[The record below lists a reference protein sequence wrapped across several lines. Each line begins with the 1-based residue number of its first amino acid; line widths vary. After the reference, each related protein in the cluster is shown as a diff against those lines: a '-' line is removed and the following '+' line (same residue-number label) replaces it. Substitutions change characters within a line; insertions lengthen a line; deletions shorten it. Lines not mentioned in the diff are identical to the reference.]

1 MRSRY
6 SEAQTRTTSDMLS
19 RIASPS
25 LLRVLVIRTATV
37 SIFAALVIAFVAQ
50 YVSNSLVQARFEDEA
65 GVIASTA
72 TTGVQDRIVTA
83 TRGSRFVAGL
93 PTTKRLAVPLAVA
106 SRSAMDV
113 AAMQSFLIFAKSS
126 IGADILSYADAAGN
140 VITGGQDLAPGEKLG
155 SDLLARANASPEQAY
170 VLYDE
175 PAGVTVRALSIVR
188 DETNTNLVLG
198 YVLVGTVLD
207 RVFLQSVQASSDAQL
222 AIIWRGQTRAATVGI
237 GADEATQFPTSQE
250 VDNTPSDLLSKSIRV
265 GGANFFGIFTL
276 ERANTANS
284 DPMLLGVLVPAAP
297 VESAQRSLFIILG
310 ALLIGVIGVV
320 GLVSYRSARSITA
333 PLEHLADAAQK
344 IEGGDLAVRIDG
356 RSPYEVGT
364 LERAF
369 DTMARSLQE
378 RDRAQQEYLDE
389 VRTVNAVSDA
399 VVGVTDRERIFAES
413 LNRLVGLV
421 KADAAAIVL
430 REASGHDLTPATA
443 VNIDP
448 ETAASI
454 AGEVLSAKTGDPD
467 VVQRSE
473 VPGGTLRS
481 AAHVPLSTRGV
492 ITGLLSVYFKGEAE
506 ITESEARTLRT
517 VARLVSVAKENADL
531 VGELRDNNF
540 ALERANR
547 LKSEF
552 LANVSHELRT
562 PMNAI
567 IGYSK
572 LMLDGLDGELNAQ
585 QESDLGRVTT
595 AADNLLSLINGL
607 LDLSKIE
614 AGRMELT
621 VEELDIHPVV
631 EDVVAL
637 VRPQS
642 DAKAIEVRAALAAG
656 LPAILAD
663 RARFRQVLV
672 NLVSNAVKFTDKG
685 AVVVSAT
692 TGDGWVTVS
701 VSDTGIGISP
711 EAQAYIFDEF
721 RQADAS
727 TTRRYGGT
735 GLGLAISKRLVALH
749 GGRIWVDSSPSGG
762 SVFSFTMP
770 VHVRAAAAVGA
781 D

>member
-1 MRSRY
+1 
-6 SEAQTRTTSDMLS
+6 ML
-19 RIASPS
+19 RWIGSPS
-25 LLRVLVIRTATV
+25 LLRVLVLRTATV
-37 SIFAALVIAFVAQ
+37 SLFAAVVIAFVAQ
-50 YVSNSLVQARFEDEA
+50 YVSNGLVQSRFQDEA
-65 GVIASTA
+65 GLIASTA
-72 TTGVQDRIVTA
+72 NAAIEARVVTA
-83 TRGSRFVAGL
+83 TRGARFVAGL
-93 PTTKRLAVPLAVA
+93 PTTKRLAGQYADAPGKATIADL
-106 SRSAMDV
+106 
-113 AAMQSFLIFAKSS
+113 QSFLIFAKSS
-126 IGADILSYADAAGN
+126 IGVDILSFADAKGN
-140 VITGGQDLAPGEKLG
+140 VITGGQDVAAGEKLG
-155 SDLLARANASPEQAY
+155 SDLLVRANASAEQAY

-188 DETNTNLVLG
+188 DENNSSEVEG
-198 YVLVGTVLD
+198 YILVGIVLD
-207 RVFLQSVQASSDAQL
+207 EGFLESVKASSDAQL
-222 AIIWRGQTRAATVGI
+222 AILWRGVPRAATLGI
-237 GADEATQFPTSQE
+237 DADEVAQFPSSAE
-250 VDNTPSDLLSKSIRV
+250 VDNSAGDLLSKNIV
-265 GGANFFGIFTL
+265 VDGADYYGIFTL
-276 ERANTANS
+276 ERTHTALA
-284 DPMLLGVLVPAAP
+284 DPLLIGVLVSAAS
-297 VESAQRSLFIILG
+297 VEDAQRSLFVILG
-310 ALLIGVIGVV
+310 VLLVGVIGVV
-320 GLVSYRSARSITA
+320 VLLSYRSSRTITE
-333 PLEHLADAAQK
+333 PLGKLADAAQK
-344 IEGGDLAVRIDG
+344 IEAGDLAVRIEA
-356 RSPYEVGT
+356 RSAYEVGT

-413 LNRLVGLV
+413 LNRLVALV
-421 KADAAAIVL
+421 KADAAAIIL
-430 REASGHDLTPATA
+430 RDGSSHALTPANA
-443 VNIDP
+443 LNIEP
-448 ETAASI
+448 ETAMSI
-454 AGEVLSAKTGDPD
+454 ASEVLSAKTGDPD

-473 VPGGTLRS
+473 LPGGTLRS
-481 AAHVPLSTRGV
+481 AAHVPLSTRGA

-585 QESDLGRVTT
+585 QEADLGRVTT
-595 AADNLLSLINGL
+595 AADNLLGLINGL

-621 VEELDIHPVV
+621 VEEVDIRPIV

-637 VRPQS
+637 VHPQS
-642 DAKAIEVRAALAAG
+642 DAKEIEVRAKI
-656 LPAILAD
+656 PTEVPTILAD

-685 AVVVSAT
+685 AVILSAT

-711 EAQAYIFDEF
+711 DAQAYIFDEF

-749 GGRIWVDSSPSGG
+749 GGRIWVESGVDGG

-770 VHVRAAAAVGA
+770 VHVRATVAVAGA
-781 D
+781 S

>member
-1 MRSRY
+1 
-6 SEAQTRTTSDMLS
+6 MLQ

-25 LLRVLVIRTATV
+25 LLRVLVLRTATV
-37 SIFAALVIAFVAQ
+37 SILAALVIVLAAQ
-50 YVSNSLVQARFEDEA
+50 YVSNGLVQARFEDEA
-65 GVIASTA
+65 TVVAGTA
-72 TTGVQDRIVTA
+72 NAAIDARVVTA
-83 TRGSRFVAGL
+83 TRGARFVAGL
-93 PTTKRLAVPLAVA
+93 PTTKRLATDLLVDK
-106 SRSAMDV
+106 SAAKISDV
-113 AAMQSFLIFAKSS
+113 QSFLLFAKSS
-126 IGADILSYADAAGN
+126 IGADILSYADATGA
-140 VITGGQDLAPGEKLG
+140 VVTGGQDIAKGEKLLP
-155 SDLLARANASPEQAY
+155 DLLARANASPEQAY

-188 DETNTNLVLG
+188 DDANTKVLG
-198 YVLVGTVLD
+198 YILVGTVLD
-207 RVFLQSVQASSDAQL
+207 EDFLRSIQSTSDAQL
-222 AIIWRGQTRAATVGI
+222 AVLWRGVPRASTIGI
-237 GADEATQFPTSQE
+237 DADEVAQFPTSAE
-250 VDNTPSDLLSKSIRV
+250 VDASPGDRISKTIVVDGS
-265 GGANFFGIFTL
+265 NYYGIFTL
-276 ERANTANS
+276 ERTHTANS
-284 DPMLLGVLVPAAP
+284 DPLLLGVLVAAAP
-297 VESAQRSLFIILG
+297 VEQAQRSLFIVLG
-310 ALLIGVIGVV
+310 ALLLVIVV
-320 GLVSYRSARSITA
+320 AVVAVSYRSARTITA
-333 PLEHLADAAQK
+333 PLADLAAAAQK
-344 IEGGDLAVRIDG
+344 IEAGDLGVRIDG

-399 VVGVTDRERIFAES
+399 VVGVTDRARIFAES
-413 LNRLVGLV
+413 LNRLVALV
-421 KADAAAIVL
+421 NADAAAIVL
-430 REASGHDLTPATA
+430 RDGSEEALVPASMVT
-443 VNIDP
+443 IDE
-448 ETAASI
+448 ETATRIAS
-454 AGEVLSAKTGDPD
+454 EVLNTKTGDPD

-473 VPGGTLRS
+473 IPNGPLRS
-481 AAHVPLSTRGV
+481 AAHVPLATRGV

-540 ALERANR
+540 QLERANR

-572 LMLDGLDGELNAQ
+572 LMLDGLDGELNSQ
-585 QESDLGRVTT
+585 QESDLQRVTT
-595 AADNLLSLINGL
+595 AADNLLGLINGL

-614 AGRMELT
+614 AGRMEIN
-621 VEELDIHPVV
+621 VEELDVRPVI
-631 EDVVAL
+631 EDVMSL
-637 VRPQS
+637 IQPQS
-642 DAKAIEVRAALAAG
+642 DAKELQVRADVPIE
-656 LPAILAD
+656 LPSVLAD

-672 NLVSNAVKFTDKG
+672 NLVSNAVKFTDAG
-685 AVVVSAT
+685 AVVIAAS

-701 VSDTGIGISP
+701 VSDTGIGISK

-749 GGRIWVDSSPSGG
+749 GGRIWVESGANGG

-770 VHVRAAAAVGA
+770 VYVRAVAAVVGVA
-781 D
+781 

>member
-1 MRSRY
+1 
-6 SEAQTRTTSDMLS
+6 MLG

-25 LLRVLVIRTATV
+25 LLRVLVLRTATV
-37 SIFAALVIAFVAQ
+37 SVLAALVIAFVAQ
-50 YVSNSLVQARFEDEA
+50 AVSNNLVLARFQDEA
-65 GVIASTA
+65 TVIAATA
-72 TTGVQDRIVTA
+72 TTAIEARVVTA
-83 TRGSRFVAGL
+83 TRGARFVAGL
-93 PTTKRLAVPLAVA
+93 PTTKRLAADLIANNTPEKITEVQ
-106 SRSAMDV
+106 R
-113 AAMQSFLIFAKSS
+113 FLIFAKSS
-126 IGADILSYADAAGN
+126 IGADILSYADAKGN
-140 VITGGQDLAPGEKLG
+140 VITGGQDVLPGEKLG
-155 SDLLARANASPEQAY
+155 ADLLVRANASPEQAY

-188 DETNTNLVLG
+188 DDANNILLG

-207 RVFLQSVQASSDAQL
+207 ESFLQAIQASSDSQL
-222 AIIWRGQTRAATVGI
+222 AILWRGQPRAATIGI
-237 GADEATQFPTSQE
+237 DTDEVAQFPTSAD
-250 VDNTPSDLLSKSIRV
+250 VDGSPGDLIAKTIQV
-265 GGANFFGIFTL
+265 DGANYFGIFTL
-276 ERANTANS
+276 ERTHTANS
-284 DPMLLGVLVPAAP
+284 DPLLLGVLVAAAP
-297 VESAQRSLFIILG
+297 VEDAQRSLFVILG
-310 ALLIGVIGVV
+310 ALLIGVVAAVV
-320 GLVSYRSARSITA
+320 FLSYRSARTITN

-344 IEGGDLAVRIDG
+344 IEAGDLGVRIVA

-413 LNRLVGLV
+413 LSRLVTLV

-430 REASGHDLTPATA
+430 REGAAQDLVPASTS
-443 VNIDP
+443 NIEP
-448 ETAASI
+448 ETAMTVA
-454 AGEVLSAKTGDPD
+454 ADVLSAKTGDPD

-473 VPGGTLRS
+473 IPFGTLRS
-481 AAHVPLSTRGV
+481 AAHVPLATRGIV
-492 ITGLLSVYFKGEAE
+492 TGLLSVYFKGEAE

-540 ALERANR
+540 QLERANR

-585 QESDLGRVTT
+585 QEADLQRVTT
-595 AADNLLSLINGL
+595 AADNLLGLINGL

-614 AGRMELT
+614 AGRMEIN
-621 VEELDIHPVV
+621 VEEVDVRPIV

-642 DAKAIEVRAALAAG
+642 DSKDLDVHAN
-656 LPAILAD
+656 LPADLPPILAD

-672 NLVSNAVKFTDKG
+672 NLMSNSVKFTDKG
-685 AVVVSAT
+685 SVTVSAT
-692 TGDGWVTVS
+692 SGDGWVTMS
-701 VSDTGIGISP
+701 VADTGIGISA

-749 GGRIWVDSSPSGG
+749 GGRIWVESGPDG
-762 SVFSFTMP
+762 GAIFSFTMP
-770 VHVRAAAAVGA
+770 VHVRATAAVVGA
-781 D
+781 S

>member
-1 MRSRY
+1 
-6 SEAQTRTTSDMLS
+6 MLR
-19 RIASPS
+19 RIAPPS
-25 LLRVLVIRTATV
+25 LLRVLVFRTATV
-37 SIFAALVIAFVAQ
+37 SVLAALVIAFVAQ
-50 YVSNSLVQARFEDEA
+50 AVSYNLVQARFQDEA
-65 GVIASTA
+65 SVIANTA
-72 TTGVQDRIVTA
+72 TSAIEGRVVTA
-83 TRGSRFVAGL
+83 TRGARFVAGL
-93 PTTKRLAVPLAVA
+93 PTTKKLAADLA
-106 SRSAMDV
+106 SDRT
-113 AAMQSFLIFAKSS
+113 AAKAAEMQKFLIFAKSS
-126 IGADILSYADAAGN
+126 IGADILSYADVKGT
-140 VITGGQDLAPGEKLG
+140 VITGGQDIAPGERLG
-155 SDLLARANASPEQAY
+155 PDLLARANASPEQAY

-188 DETNTNLVLG
+188 DEANTAVLG
-198 YVLVGTVLD
+198 YVMVGTVLD
-207 RVFLQSVQASSDAQL
+207 EAFLQAIQATSDSQL
-222 AIIWRGQTRAATVGI
+222 AILWRGQPRAATI
-237 GADEATQFPTSQE
+237 SIDSSEIAQFPTSAE
-250 VDNTPSDLLSKSIRV
+250 VDASATDLLSRTINV
-265 GGANFFGIFTL
+265 HGGNYFGIFTL
-276 ERANTANS
+276 ERTHTANA
-284 DPMLLGVLVPAAP
+284 DPLLLAVLVAAAP
-297 VESAQRSLFIILG
+297 VEDAQRSLFVILG
-310 ALLIGVIGVV
+310 ALLAAVIVAVV
-320 GLVSYRSARSITA
+320 ILSYRSARTITA
-333 PLEHLADAAQK
+333 PLEHLASAAQK
-344 IEGGDLAVRIDG
+344 IEAGDLGVRIEA

-413 LNRLVGLV
+413 LSRLVALV

-430 REASGHDLTPATA
+430 REGSGKQLASASST
-443 VNIDP
+443 NIDP
-448 ETAASI
+448 DTAMTIASD
-454 AGEVLSAKTGDPD
+454 VLSAKTGDPD

-473 VPGGTLRS
+473 IPYGTLRS
-481 AAHVPLSTRGV
+481 AAHVPLSTRGL

-540 ALERANR
+540 QLERANR

-585 QESDLGRVTT
+585 QEADLQRVTT
-595 AADNLLSLINGL
+595 AADNLLGLINGL

-614 AGRMELT
+614 AGRMEIN
-621 VEELDIHPVV
+621 VEEIDVGPIV

-642 DAKAIEVRAALAAG
+642 DSKDLDVRANVPVE
-656 LPAILAD
+656 LPTILAD

-672 NLVSNAVKFTDKG
+672 NLVSNAVKFTDSG
-685 AVVVSAT
+685 AVTVSAT
-692 TGDGWVTVS
+692 SGDGWVTVS
-701 VSDTGIGISP
+701 VADTGIGISA

-749 GGRIWVDSSPSGG
+749 GGRIWVESGANGG

-770 VHVRAAAAVGA
+770 VHVRVTVGVGGVA
-781 D
+781 

>member
-1 MRSRY
+1 
-6 SEAQTRTTSDMLS
+6 MLR
-19 RIASPS
+19 RIAPPS
-25 LLRVLVIRTATV
+25 LLRVLVLRTVTV
-37 SIFAALVIAFVAQ
+37 TLLAVIVIAFVAQ
-50 YVSNSLVQARFEDEA
+50 YVSNSLVQERFRDEA
-65 GVIASTA
+65 SLIANNTNA
-72 TTGVQDRIVTA
+72 AIEARVTTV
-83 TRGSRFVAGL
+83 TRGARFVAGL
-93 PTTKRLAVPLAVA
+93 PTTKRLAGDLAANQNKATVEEI
-106 SRSAMDV
+106 
-113 AAMQSFLIFAKSS
+113 QSFLIFSKSS
-126 IGADILSYADAAGN
+126 IGVDILSYADANGN
-140 VITGGQDLAPGEKLG
+140 VITGGQDVAPGEKL
-155 SDLLARANASPEQAY
+155 SADLLARATASPEQAY

-175 PAGVTVRALSIVR
+175 PKGVTVRALSIVR
-188 DETNTNLVLG
+188 DADNSSKILG
-198 YVLVGTVLD
+198 YIMVGIVLD
-207 RVFLQSVQASSDAQL
+207 EAFLQSVQASSQAEL
-222 AIIWRGQTRAATVGI
+222 ALLWRGTPRAATVGI
-237 GADEATQFPTSQE
+237 DADEIAQFPTSAE
-250 VDNTPSDLLSKSIRV
+250 VDASPSDLISKNIV
-265 GGANFFGIFTL
+265 VDGADYFGIFTL
-276 ERANTANS
+276 ERTHTAS
-284 DPMLLGVLVPAAP
+284 ADPLLIAVLVSAVS
-297 VESAQRSLFIILG
+297 VENAQKTLFIVLG
-310 ALLIGVIGVV
+310 ALLIGVIGIVV
-320 GLVSYRSARSITA
+320 VLSYRSARTITG

-344 IEGGDLAVRIDG
+344 IEAGDLGVRIEA
-356 RSPYEVGT
+356 RSAYEVGT

-413 LNRLVGLV
+413 LNRLVALV

-430 REASGHDLTPATA
+430 RDGTGHDLTPATA
-443 VNIDP
+443 VNIEP
-448 ETAASI
+448 ETAMAIAS
-454 AGEVLSAKTGDPD
+454 EVLNTKTGDPD

-473 VPGGTLRS
+473 IPEGTLKS
-481 AAHVPLSTRGV
+481 AAHVPLATRGA

-585 QESDLGRVTT
+585 QEADLQRVTT

-621 VEELDIHPVV
+621 VEEVDVRPIV

-642 DAKAIEVRAALAAG
+642 DAKEIEVRTTIPAE

-672 NLVSNAVKFTDKG
+672 NLMSNAVKFTDKG
-685 AVVVSAT
+685 AVTVSAT
-692 TGDGWVTVS
+692 TGDGWVTMS

-735 GLGLAISKRLVALH
+735 GLGLAISKRLIALH
-749 GGRIWVDSSPSGG
+749 GGRIWVESGADGG

-770 VHVRAAAAVGA
+770 VHIRAAAAVLGA
-781 D
+781 N

>member
-1 MRSRY
+1 
-6 SEAQTRTTSDMLS
+6 ML
-19 RIASPS
+19 RRLTPPS
-25 LLRVLVIRTATV
+25 LLRVLVLRTATV
-37 SIFAALVIAFVAQ
+37 SLLASLVIVFVAQ
-50 YVSNSLVQARFEDEA
+50 YVSNSLVQARFQDEA
-65 GVIASTA
+65 SVIANTA
-72 TTGVQDRIVTA
+72 TAAIEARVVTA
-83 TRGSRFVAGL
+83 TRGARFVAGL
-93 PTTKRLAVPLAVA
+93 PTTKRLGSELIDDNGPKKVA
-106 SRSAMDV
+106 EI
-113 AAMQSFLIFAKSS
+113 QQFLIFAKSS
-126 IGADILSYADAAGN
+126 IGADILSYADATGH
-140 VITGGQDLAPGEKLG
+140 VVTGGQDVAPGEKLG
-155 SDLLARANASPEQAY
+155 PDLLARANASPEQAY

-188 DETNTNLVLG
+188 DDANSAVIG
-198 YVLVGTVLD
+198 YILVGTVLD
-207 RVFLQSVQASSDAQL
+207 EGFLQAIQATSDSQL
-222 AIIWRGQTRAATVGI
+222 AILWRGQARAATIGIDEDEVG
-237 GADEATQFPTSQE
+237 QFPTSAD
-250 VDNTPSDLLSKSIRV
+250 VDNSPSDLVSKTISV
-265 GGANFFGIFTL
+265 DGANYYGIFTL
-276 ERANTANS
+276 ERTHTANA
-284 DPMLLGVLVPAAP
+284 DPLLLGVLVAAAP
-297 VESAQRSLFIILG
+297 VEDAQRSLFVILG
-310 ALLIGVIGVV
+310 ALLVGVIAAVIV
-320 GLVSYRSARSITA
+320 LSYRSARTITA
-333 PLEHLADAAQK
+333 PLEHLAAAAQQ
-344 IEGGDLAVRIDG
+344 IEAGDLGVHIEA
-356 RSPYEVGT
+356 RSAYEVGT

-413 LNRLVGLV
+413 LSRLVTLV

-430 REASGHDLTPATA
+430 RDGASLAPASTT
-443 VNIDP
+443 NIDP
-448 ETAASI
+448 LTATSI
-454 AGEVLSAKTGDPD
+454 ATEVLSAKTGDPD

-473 VPGGTLRS
+473 LPHGTLRS
-481 AAHVPLSTRGV
+481 AAHVPLSTRGL
-492 ITGLLSVYFKGEAE
+492 ITGLLSVYFTGAAD

-540 ALERANR
+540 QLERANR

-585 QESDLGRVTT
+585 QEADLQRVTT
-595 AADNLLSLINGL
+595 AADNLLGLINGL

-614 AGRMELT
+614 AGRMEIN
-621 VEELDIHPVV
+621 VEELDVRPIV
-631 EDVVAL
+631 EEVVAL

-642 DAKAIEVRAALAAG
+642 DSKDLDVRATIPAD

-672 NLVSNAVKFTDKG
+672 NLMSNAVKFTDKG
-685 AVVVSAT
+685 SVTVAAT
-692 TGDGWVTVS
+692 SGDGWVTVS
-701 VSDTGIGISP
+701 VADTGIGISSD
-711 EAQAYIFDEF
+711 AQAYIFDEF

-749 GGRIWVDSSPSGG
+749 GGRIWVESGIDGG

-770 VHVRAAAAVGA
+770 VHVRAAVAVAGA
-781 D
+781 S

>member
-1 MRSRY
+1 
-6 SEAQTRTTSDMLS
+6 MLQ

-25 LLRVLVIRTATV
+25 LLRVLVLRTATV
-37 SIFAALVIAFVAQ
+37 SILAAVVIVLVAQ
-50 YVSNSLVQARFEDEA
+50 YVSNGLVQARFQDEA
-65 GVIASTA
+65 TVVAGTA
-72 TTGVQDRIVTA
+72 NAAIDARVVTA
-83 TRGSRFVAGL
+83 TRGARFVAGL
-93 PTTKRLAVPLAVA
+93 PTTKRLATDLLVDK
-106 SRSAMDV
+106 SAAKISDV
-113 AAMQSFLIFAKSS
+113 QSFLLFAKSS
-126 IGADILSYADAAGN
+126 IGADILSYADATGA
-140 VITGGQDLAPGEKLG
+140 VITGGQDIAKGEKLLP
-155 SDLLARANASPEQAY
+155 DLLARANASPEQAY

-188 DETNTNLVLG
+188 DDANTKVLG
-198 YVLVGTVLD
+198 YILVGTVLD
-207 RVFLQSVQASSDAQL
+207 EDFLKSIQSTSDAQL
-222 AIIWRGQTRAATVGI
+222 AVLWRGVPRAATIGI
-237 GADEATQFPTSQE
+237 DADEVAQFPTSAE
-250 VDNTPSDLLSKSIRV
+250 VDASPGDLISKTIV
-265 GGANFFGIFTL
+265 VDGNNYYGIFTL
-276 ERANTANS
+276 ERTHTANS
-284 DPMLLGVLVPAAP
+284 DPLLLGVLVAAAP
-297 VESAQRSLFIILG
+297 VEQAQRSLFIILG
-310 ALLIGVIGVV
+310 ALLLVVIAAVV
-320 GLVSYRSARSITA
+320 AVSYRSARTITA
-333 PLEHLADAAQK
+333 PLADLAAAAQK
-344 IEGGDLAVRIDG
+344 IEAGDLGVRIDG

-413 LNRLVGLV
+413 LNRLVALV
-421 KADAAAIVL
+421 NADAAAIVL
-430 REASGHDLTPATA
+430 RDGSQEALVPASMIT
-443 VNIDP
+443 ID
-448 ETAASI
+448 EEMATRIAAD
-454 AGEVLSAKTGDPD
+454 VLNAKTGDPD

-473 VPGGTLRS
+473 IPSGPLRS
-481 AAHVPLSTRGV
+481 AAHVPLATRGV

-540 ALERANR
+540 QLERANR

-572 LMLDGLDGELNAQ
+572 LMLDGLDGELNSQ
-585 QESDLGRVTT
+585 QESDLQRVTT
-595 AADNLLSLINGL
+595 AADNLLGLINGL

-614 AGRMELT
+614 AGRMEIN
-621 VEELDIHPVV
+621 VEELDVRPII
-631 EDVVAL
+631 EDVMSL
-637 VRPQS
+637 IQPQS
-642 DAKAIEVRAALAAG
+642 DAKELQVQAMVPTE
-656 LPAILAD
+656 LPTVLAD

-672 NLVSNAVKFTDKG
+672 NLVSNAVKFTDAG
-685 AVVVSAT
+685 AVVISAS
-692 TGDGWVTVS
+692 TGDGWVTLS
-701 VSDTGIGISP
+701 VSDTGIGISKD
-711 EAQAYIFDEF
+711 AQAYIFDEF

-749 GGRIWVDSSPSGG
+749 GGRIWVESGANGG

-770 VHVRAAAAVGA
+770 VYVRAVAAVVGVA
-781 D
+781 

>member
-1 MRSRY
+1 
-6 SEAQTRTTSDMLS
+6 
-19 RIASPS
+19 
-25 LLRVLVIRTATV
+25 
-37 SIFAALVIAFVAQ
+37 
-50 YVSNSLVQARFEDEA
+50 ED
-65 GVIASTA
+65 
-72 TTGVQDRIVTA
+72 
-83 TRGSRFVAGL
+83 
-93 PTTKRLAVPLAVA
+93 
-106 SRSAMDV
+106 
-113 AAMQSFLIFAKSS
+113 
-126 IGADILSYADAAGN
+126 
-140 VITGGQDLAPGEKLG
+140 
-155 SDLLARANASPEQAY
+155 
-170 VLYDE
+170 
-175 PAGVTVRALSIVR
+175 
-188 DETNTNLVLG
+188 
-198 YVLVGTVLD
+198 
-207 RVFLQSVQASSDAQL
+207 
-222 AIIWRGQTRAATVGI
+222 
-237 GADEATQFPTSQE
+237 
-250 VDNTPSDLLSKSIRV
+250 
-265 GGANFFGIFTL
+265 
-276 ERANTANS
+276 
-284 DPMLLGVLVPAAP
+284 
-297 VESAQRSLFIILG
+297 AQRSLFIILG
-310 ALLIGVIGVV
+310 ALLVGVIAAVIV
-320 GLVSYRSARSITA
+320 LSYRSARTITS

-344 IEGGDLAVRIDG
+344 IEAGDLGVRIEA

-413 LNRLVGLV
+413 LNRLVALV

-430 REASGHDLTPATA
+430 RGDVGTQPQL
-443 VNIDP
+443 V
-448 ETAASI
+448 AASTTNIEPESAMTI
-454 AGEVLSAKTGDPD
+454 ASDVLSAKTGDPD
-467 VVQRSE
+467 VVQRSDI
-473 VPGGTLRS
+473 PYGTLRS
-481 AAHVPLSTRGV
+481 AAHVPLSTRGT

-540 ALERANR
+540 QLERANR

-585 QESDLGRVTT
+585 QEADLQRVTT
-595 AADNLLSLINGL
+595 AADNLLGLINGL

-614 AGRMELT
+614 AGRMEIN
-621 VEELDIHPVV
+621 VEDVDVLPIV

-642 DAKAIEVRAALAAG
+642 DSKDLIVKADIPID
-656 LPAILAD
+656 LPTILAD

-672 NLVSNAVKFTDKG
+672 NLMSNAVKFTDKG
-685 AVVVSAT
+685 AVTVSAT
-692 TGDGWVTVS
+692 SGEGWVTVS
-701 VSDTGIGISP
+701 VADTGIGISS

-749 GGRIWVDSSPSGG
+749 GGRIWVESGPQG
-762 SVFSFTMP
+762 GATFSFTMP
-770 VHVRAAAAVGA
+770 VHVRAAVAAAGA
-781 D
+781 AD

>member
-1 MRSRY
+1 
-6 SEAQTRTTSDMLS
+6 MLQ
-19 RIASPS
+19 RIAPPS
-25 LLRVLVIRTATV
+25 LLRVLVLRTATV
-37 SIFAALVIAFVAQ
+37 SILAAVVIVFVAQ
-50 YVSNSLVQARFEDEA
+50 YVSNGLVQARFQDEA
-65 GVIASTA
+65 TVVAGTA
-72 TTGVQDRIVTA
+72 NAAIDTRVVTA
-83 TRGSRFVAGL
+83 TRGARFVAGL
-93 PTTKRLAVPLAVA
+93 PTTKRLADDLVTDKSGAKVSEA
-106 SRSAMDV
+106 
-113 AAMQSFLIFAKSS
+113 QSFLLFAKSS
-126 IGADILSYADAAGN
+126 IGADILSYADATGA
-140 VITGGQDLAPGEKLG
+140 VITGGQDIATGEKLG
-155 SDLLARANASPEQAY
+155 PDLLARANASPEQAY

-188 DETNTNLVLG
+188 DEANTRILG
-198 YVLVGTVLD
+198 YILVGTVLD
-207 RVFLQSVQASSDAQL
+207 EDFLKSIQATSDAQL
-222 AIIWRGQTRAATVGI
+222 AVMWRGAPRAATIGI
-237 GADEATQFPTSQE
+237 DADEVAQFPTSAE
-250 VDNTPSDLLSKSIRV
+250 VDASPGDLVSKTIV
-265 GGANFFGIFTL
+265 VDGNNYYGIFTL
-276 ERANTANS
+276 ERTHTANS
-284 DPMLLGVLVPAAP
+284 DPLLLGVLVAAAP
-297 VESAQRSLFIILG
+297 VEEAQRSLFIILG
-310 ALLIGVIGVV
+310 ALLIVVIGAVV
-320 GLVSYRSARSITA
+320 AVSYRSARTITA
-333 PLEHLADAAQK
+333 PLAALASAAQK
-344 IEGGDLAVRIDG
+344 IEAGDLGVRIDG

-413 LNRLVGLV
+413 LNRLVALV

-430 REASGHDLTPATA
+430 RDGSEEEL
-443 VNIDP
+443 V
-448 ETAASI
+448 AASTVTIEGTVATRI
-454 AGEVLSAKTGDPD
+454 ASEVLNTKTGDPD

-473 VPGGTLRS
+473 IPAGPLRS
-481 AAHVPLSTRGV
+481 AAHVPLATRGV

-540 ALERANR
+540 QLERANR

-572 LMLDGLDGELNAQ
+572 LMLDGLDGELNSQ
-585 QESDLGRVTT
+585 QESDLQRVTT

-614 AGRMELT
+614 AGRMEIN
-621 VEELDIHPVV
+621 VEELDVRPII
-631 EDVVAL
+631 EDVMSL
-637 VRPQS
+637 VQPQS
-642 DAKAIEVRAALAAG
+642 DSKDLAVRAEVPED
-656 LPAILAD
+656 LPTVLAD

-672 NLVSNAVKFTDKG
+672 NLVSNAVKFTDAG
-685 AVVVSAT
+685 EVVISAS
-692 TGDGWVTVS
+692 TGEGWVTVS
-701 VSDTGIGISP
+701 VSDSGIGISK
-711 EAQAYIFDEF
+711 EAQSYIFDEF

-749 GGRIWVDSSPSGG
+749 GGRIWVESGTNGG

-770 VHVRAAAAVGA
+770 VYVRAVAAVVGVA
-781 D
+781 

>member
-1 MRSRY
+1 
-6 SEAQTRTTSDMLS
+6 MLR
-19 RIASPS
+19 RIAPPS
-25 LLRVLVIRTATV
+25 LLRVLVLRTATV
-37 SIFAALVIAFVAQ
+37 SVLAALVIAFVAQ
-50 YVSNSLVQARFEDEA
+50 AVAYNLVQARFQDEA
-65 GVIASTA
+65 SVIANTA
-72 TTGVQDRIVTA
+72 TSAIGARVVTA
-83 TRGSRFVAGL
+83 TRGARFVAGL
-93 PTTKRLAVPLAVA
+93 PTTKKLASDLSVSSTAATVA
-106 SRSAMDV
+106 E
-113 AAMQSFLIFAKSS
+113 MQKSLIFAKSS
-126 IGADILSYADAAGN
+126 IGADTLSYADAKGN
-140 VITGGQDLAPGEKLG
+140 IITGGQDILPGEKLG
-155 SDLLARANASPEQAY
+155 PDLLARANASPEQAY

-188 DETNTNLVLG
+188 NEANTVVHG
-198 YVLVGTVLD
+198 YVMVGTVLD
-207 RVFLQSVQASSDAQL
+207 EAFLQAIQATSDSQL
-222 AIIWRGQTRAATVGI
+222 AILWRGQPRAATISIDGSEI
-237 GADEATQFPTSQE
+237 AQFPTSAE
-250 VDNTPSDLLSKSIRV
+250 VDASPTGLLQKSITV
-265 GGANFFGIFTL
+265 KGANYFGIFTL
-276 ERANTANS
+276 ERTHTANA
-284 DPMLLGVLVPAAP
+284 DPLLLAVLVAAAP
-297 VESAQRSLFIILG
+297 VEEAQRSLFVILG
-310 ALLIGVIGVV
+310 GLLIAVVIVV
-320 GLVSYRSARSITA
+320 VLLSYRSARTITA
-333 PLEHLADAAQK
+333 PLEHLADAAQR
-344 IEGGDLAVRIDG
+344 IEAGDLGVRIEA

-413 LNRLVGLV
+413 LNRLVALV

-430 REASGHDLTPATA
+430 REGAGQQLATA
-443 VNIDP
+443 TTTNIDP
-448 ETAASI
+448 DTAKRI
-454 AGEVLSAKTGDPD
+454 AADVLSTKTGDPD

-473 VPGGTLRS
+473 IPYGNLRS
-481 AAHVPLSTRGV
+481 AAHVPLSNRGLT
-492 ITGLLSVYFKGEAE
+492 TGLLSVYFKGEAE

-540 ALERANR
+540 QLERANR

-585 QESDLGRVTT
+585 QEADLQRVTT

-614 AGRMELT
+614 AGRMEIN
-621 VEELDIHPVV
+621 VEELDVRPIV

-642 DAKAIEVRAALAAG
+642 DSKDLDVRANIPID
-656 LPAILAD
+656 LPTILAD
-663 RARFRQVLV
+663 RSRFRQVLV
-672 NLVSNAVKFTDKG
+672 NLVSNAVKFTDTG
-685 AVVVSAT
+685 AVTVSAT
-692 TGDGWVTVS
+692 SGDDWVTLS
-701 VSDTGIGISP
+701 VADTGIGISA
-711 EAQAYIFDEF
+711 EAQDYIFDEF

-727 TTRRYGGT
+727 TTRRFGGT
-735 GLGLAISKRLVALH
+735 GLGLAISKRLVTLH
-749 GGRIWVDSSPSGG
+749 GGRIWVQSATSAG

-770 VHVRAAAAVGA
+770 VYVRAIVAVAGA

>member
-1 MRSRY
+1 
-6 SEAQTRTTSDMLS
+6 ML
-19 RIASPS
+19 RWIASPS
-25 LLRVLVIRTATV
+25 LLRVLVLRTATV
-37 SIFAALVIAFVAQ
+37 SLFASVVIVFVAQ
-50 YVSNSLVQARFEDEA
+50 YVSNGLVQSRFQDEA
-65 GVIASTA
+65 SLIANTA
-72 TTGVQDRIVTA
+72 NQAIEARVVTA
-83 TRGSRFVAGL
+83 TRGARFVAGL
-93 PTTKRLAVPLAVA
+93 PTTKRLAGDYNDKPNRATL
-106 SRSAMDV
+106 DDF
-113 AAMQSFLIFAKSS
+113 QSFLIFAKSS
-126 IGADILSYADAAGN
+126 IGVDILSYADAKGN
-140 VITGGQDLAPGEKLG
+140 VITGGQDVLAGEKLG
-155 SDLLARANASPEQAY
+155 SDLLARATASPEQAY

-188 DETNTNLVLG
+188 DENNSSEIEG
-198 YVLVGTVLD
+198 YIMVGIVLD
-207 RVFLQSVQASSDAQL
+207 QGFLQSVQASSDAQL
-222 AIIWRGQTRAATVGI
+222 ALLWRGQPRAATLGVD
-237 GADEATQFPTSQE
+237 ADEVAQFPTSAE
-250 VDNTPSDLLSKSIRV
+250 VDNSPGDLLSKNIV
-265 GGANFFGIFTL
+265 VDGADYFGIFTL
-276 ERANTANS
+276 ERTHTASS
-284 DPMLLGVLVPAAP
+284 DPLLIGVLVAAGS
-297 VESAQRSLFIILG
+297 VEDAQRSLFVILG
-310 ALLIGVIGVV
+310 VLLIGVIGVV
-320 GLVSYRSARSITA
+320 VLLSYQSSRTITEPLGNLAR
-333 PLEHLADAAQK
+333 AAQK
-344 IEGGDLAVRIDG
+344 IEAGDLGVRIEAK
-356 RSPYEVGT
+356 SAYEVGT

-413 LNRLVGLV
+413 LNRLVSLV

-430 REASGHDLTPATA
+430 RDGSGHDLTPANA
-443 VNIDP
+443 VNIEP
-448 ETAASI
+448 ETAMAI
-454 AGEVLSAKTGDPD
+454 AAEVLSTKTGDPD

-473 VPGGTLRS
+473 IPEGTLKS

-585 QESDLGRVTT
+585 QEADLQRVTT

-621 VEELDIHPVV
+621 VEEVDVRPIV

-642 DAKAIEVRAALAAG
+642 DAKEIEVRTTIPSE

-672 NLVSNAVKFTDKG
+672 NLLSNAVKFTDKG
-685 AVVVSAT
+685 AVTVSAT
-692 TGDGWVTVS
+692 TGDGWVTMS

-735 GLGLAISKRLVALH
+735 GLGLAISKRLIALH
-749 GGRIWVDSSPSGG
+749 GGRIWVENGAAGG

-770 VHVRAAAAVGA
+770 VHVRATAAAVVA

>member
-1 MRSRY
+1 
-6 SEAQTRTTSDMLS
+6 MLQ
-19 RIASPS
+19 RIAPPS
-25 LLRVLVIRTATV
+25 LLRVLVFRTATV
-37 SIFAALVIAFVAQ
+37 SVLAALVIAFVAQ
-50 YVSNSLVQARFEDEA
+50 AVAYNLVQARFQDEA
-65 GVIASTA
+65 SVIANTA
-72 TTGVQDRIVTA
+72 TSAIEGRVVTA
-83 TRGSRFVAGL
+83 TRGARFVAGL
-93 PTTKRLAVPLAVA
+93 PTTKKLAADLA
-106 SRSAMDV
+106 SDRT
-113 AAMQSFLIFAKSS
+113 AAKAAEMQKFLIFAKSS
-126 IGADILSYADAAGN
+126 IGVDILSYADAKGS
-140 VITGGQDLAPGEKLG
+140 VITGGQDIAPGEKLG
-155 SDLLARANASPEQAY
+155 PDLLARANASPEQAY

-188 DETNTNLVLG
+188 DEANTVVLG
-198 YVLVGTVLD
+198 YVMVGTVLD
-207 RVFLQSVQASSDAQL
+207 ESFLQAIQATSDSQL
-222 AIIWRGQTRAATVGI
+222 AILWRGQPRAATIGI
-237 GADEATQFPTSQE
+237 DSSEIAQFPTSAE
-250 VDNTPSDLLSKSIRV
+250 VDASATDLLSRTINV
-265 GGANFFGIFTL
+265 HGGNYFGIFTL
-276 ERANTANS
+276 ERTHTANA
-284 DPMLLGVLVPAAP
+284 DPLLLAVLVAAAP
-297 VESAQRSLFIILG
+297 VEDAQRSLFIILG
-310 ALLIGVIGVV
+310 ALLAAVIVAVV
-320 GLVSYRSARSITA
+320 ILSYRSARTITA
-333 PLEHLADAAQK
+333 PLEHLASAAQK
-344 IEGGDLAVRIDG
+344 IEAGDLGVRIEA

-413 LNRLVGLV
+413 LSRLVALV

-430 REASGHDLTPATA
+430 RDGTAGQLASASTT
-443 VNIDP
+443 NIDP
-448 ETAASI
+448 DRAMTIAAD
-454 AGEVLSAKTGDPD
+454 VLSAKTGDPD

-473 VPGGTLRS
+473 IPYGTLRS
-481 AAHVPLSTRGV
+481 AAHVPLSTRGL

-540 ALERANR
+540 QLERANR

-585 QESDLGRVTT
+585 QEADLQRVTT
-595 AADNLLSLINGL
+595 AADNLLGLINGL

-614 AGRMELT
+614 AGRMEIN
-621 VEELDIHPVV
+621 VEEIDVGPIV

-642 DAKAIEVRAALAAG
+642 DSKDLDVRANIPVE
-656 LPAILAD
+656 LPTILAD

-672 NLVSNAVKFTDKG
+672 NLVSNAVKFTDSG
-685 AVVVSAT
+685 AVTVSAT
-692 TGDGWVTVS
+692 SGEGWVTVS
-701 VSDTGIGISP
+701 VADTGIGISA

-749 GGRIWVDSSPSGG
+749 GGRIWVESGANGG

-770 VHVRAAAAVGA
+770 VHVRVTVGVGGAA
-781 D
+781 

>member
-1 MRSRY
+1 MFR
-6 SEAQTRTTSDMLS
+6 
-19 RIASPS
+19 RIVPPS
-25 LLRVLVIRTATV
+25 LLRTLVLRTATV
-37 SIFAALVIAFVAQ
+37 SIVASVVIVFVAQ
-50 YVSNSLVQARFEDEA
+50 YVSNSLVQSRFQDEA
-65 GVIASTA
+65 GVIANTA
-72 TTGVQDRIVTA
+72 TSAIEARVTTA
-83 TRGSRFVAGL
+83 TRGARFVAGL
-93 PTTKRLAVPLAVA
+93 PTTKRLASDLISQTTTSTAE
-106 SRSAMDV
+106 
-113 AAMQSFLIFAKSS
+113 MQSFLIFAKSS
-126 IGADILSYADAAGN
+126 IGADILSYADANGN
-140 VITGGQDLAPGEKLG
+140 VITGGQDIANGEKLG
-155 SDLLARANASPEQAY
+155 PDLLARANASPEQAY

-188 DETNTNLVLG
+188 DDSNVKTLG
-198 YVLVGTVLD
+198 YVMVGTVLD
-207 RVFLQSVQASSDAQL
+207 EGFLQSIQARSDAQL
-222 AIIWRGQTRAATVGI
+222 AILWRGQARAATLGVD
-237 GADEATQFPTSQE
+237 ADEIAQFPTSTD
-250 VDNTPSDLLSKSIRV
+250 VDNSPTDLVSKDIV
-265 GGANFFGIFTL
+265 VDGQNYFGIFTL
-276 ERANTANS
+276 ERTHTANS
-284 DPMLLGVLVPAAP
+284 DPLLLGVLVAAAP
-297 VESAQRSLFIILG
+297 VEDAQRSLFIILG
-310 ALLIGVIGVV
+310 ALLVGVIAVAVV
-320 GLVSYRSARSITA
+320 LSYRSARTITT
-333 PLEHLADAAQK
+333 PLEHLARAAQK
-344 IEGGDLAVRIDG
+344 IEAGDLGVRIDA

-369 DTMARSLQE
+369 DTMARSLEE

-413 LNRLVGLV
+413 LNRLATLV

-430 REASGHDLTPATA
+430 RDGSGPALVAASAT
-443 VNIDP
+443 NIEP
-448 ETAASI
+448 ETATAI
-454 AGEVLSAKTGDPD
+454 AREVLSAKTGDPD
-467 VVQRSE
+467 LVQRSE
-473 VPGGTLRS
+473 LSSGSLRS
-481 AAHVPLSTRGV
+481 AAHVPLSTRGL
-492 ITGLLSVYFKGEAE
+492 ITGLLSVYFRGEAE

-540 ALERANR
+540 QLERANR

-572 LMLDGLDGELNAQ
+572 LMLDGLDGELNSQ
-585 QESDLGRVTT
+585 QEADLQRVTT
-595 AADNLLSLINGL
+595 AADNLLGLINGL

-614 AGRMELT
+614 AGRMELN
-621 VEELDIHPVV
+621 VEEVDIRPIV

-642 DAKAIEVRAALAAG
+642 DAKELDVRTSVPTD
-656 LPAILAD
+656 LPPILAD

-672 NLVSNAVKFTDKG
+672 NLMSNAVKFTDKG
-685 AVVVSAT
+685 SVTVGAT
-692 TGDGWVTVS
+692 SGDGWVTVS
-701 VSDTGIGISP
+701 VADSGIGISV

-749 GGRIWVDSSPSGG
+749 GGRIWVESGAAGG

-770 VHVRAAAAVGA
+770 VHIRAAAAAVGA
-781 D
+781 VS

>member
-1 MRSRY
+1 
-6 SEAQTRTTSDMLS
+6 MLA
-19 RIASPS
+19 RIAPPS
-25 LLRVLVIRTATV
+25 LLRVLVFRTATV
-37 SIFAALVIAFVAQ
+37 SLLAALVIVFVAQ
-50 YVSNSLVQARFEDEA
+50 YVSNSLVQARFQDEA
-65 GVIASTA
+65 GVIANTA
-72 TTGVQDRIVTA
+72 TAGIDARVVTA
-83 TRGSRFVAGL
+83 TRGARFVAGL
-93 PTTKRLAVPLAVA
+93 PTTKRLATDLINNNNPAKVA
-106 SRSAMDV
+106 EI
-113 AAMQSFLIFAKSS
+113 QQFLIFAKAS
-126 IGADILSYADAAGN
+126 IGADILSYADARGN
-140 VITGGQDLAPGEKLG
+140 VITGGQDVAAGEKLG
-155 SDLLARANASPEQAY
+155 PDLLARANASPEQAY

-188 DETNTNLVLG
+188 DEANTVVLG
-198 YVLVGTVLD
+198 YILVGTVLD
-207 RVFLQSVQASSDAQL
+207 QSFLQAIQATSDSQL
-222 AIIWRGQTRAATVGI
+222 AILWRGQARAATIGI
-237 GADEATQFPTSQE
+237 DSAEVAQFPTSDD
-250 VDNTPSDLLSKSIRV
+250 VDSSPTDIVSKTINVS
-265 GGANFFGIFTL
+265 GANYFGIFTL
-276 ERANTANS
+276 ERTHTANA
-284 DPMLLGVLVPAAP
+284 DPLLLGVLVAAAP
-297 VESAQRSLFIILG
+297 VEDAQRALFVILG
-310 ALLIGVIGVV
+310 GLLIAVIAAVIV
-320 GLVSYRSARSITA
+320 LSYRSARTITN

-344 IEGGDLAVRIDG
+344 IEAGDLGVRIEA

-413 LNRLVGLV
+413 LNRLVALV

-430 REASGHDLTPATA
+430 RGDVGTQPQL
-443 VNIDP
+443 V
-448 ETAASI
+448 AASTTNIEPESAMTI
-454 AGEVLSAKTGDPD
+454 ASDVLSAKTGDPD
-467 VVQRSE
+467 VVQRSDI
-473 VPGGTLRS
+473 PYGTLRS
-481 AAHVPLSTRGV
+481 AAHVPLSTRGT

-540 ALERANR
+540 QLERANR

-585 QESDLGRVTT
+585 QEADLQRVTT
-595 AADNLLSLINGL
+595 AADNLLGLINGL

-614 AGRMELT
+614 AGRMEIN
-621 VEELDIHPVV
+621 VEDVDVLPIV

-642 DAKAIEVRAALAAG
+642 DSKDLIVKADIPID
-656 LPAILAD
+656 LPTILAD

-672 NLVSNAVKFTDKG
+672 NLMSNAVKFTDKG
-685 AVVVSAT
+685 AVSVSAT
-692 TGDGWVTVS
+692 SGEGWVTVS
-701 VSDTGIGISP
+701 VADTGIGISS

-749 GGRIWVDSSPSGG
+749 GGRIWVESGPQG
-762 SVFSFTMP
+762 GATFSFTMP
-770 VHVRAAAAVGA
+770 VHVRAAVAAAGA
-781 D
+781 AD

>member
-1 MRSRY
+1 
-6 SEAQTRTTSDMLS
+6 ML
-19 RIASPS
+19 RWIGTPS
-25 LLRVLVIRTATV
+25 LLRVLVLRTATV
-37 SIFAALVIAFVAQ
+37 SLFAAVVIVFVAQ
-50 YVSNSLVQARFEDEA
+50 YVSNGLVQSRFQDEA
-65 GVIASTA
+65 GLIASTA
-72 TTGVQDRIVTA
+72 NAAIEARVVTA
-83 TRGSRFVAGL
+83 TRGARFVAGL
-93 PTTKRLAVPLAVA
+93 PTTKRLAGQYADAPGKATIADL
-106 SRSAMDV
+106 
-113 AAMQSFLIFAKSS
+113 QSFLIFAKSS
-126 IGADILSYADAAGN
+126 IGVDILSFADAKGN
-140 VITGGQDLAPGEKLG
+140 VITGGQDVAAGEKLG
-155 SDLLARANASPEQAY
+155 SDLMVRANASAEQAY

-188 DETNTNLVLG
+188 DENNSSEVEG
-198 YVLVGTVLD
+198 YILVGIVLD
-207 RVFLQSVQASSDAQL
+207 EGFLESVKASSDAQL
-222 AIIWRGQTRAATVGI
+222 AILWRGVPRAATLGI
-237 GADEATQFPTSQE
+237 DADEVAQFPSSAE
-250 VDNTPSDLLSKSIRV
+250 VDNSAGDLLSKNIV
-265 GGANFFGIFTL
+265 VDGADYYGIFTL
-276 ERANTANS
+276 ERTHTALA
-284 DPMLLGVLVPAAP
+284 DPLLIGVLVSAAS
-297 VESAQRSLFIILG
+297 VEDAQRSLFVILG
-310 ALLIGVIGVV
+310 VLLVGVIGVV
-320 GLVSYRSARSITA
+320 VLLSYRSSRTITE
-333 PLEHLADAAQK
+333 PLGKLADAAQK
-344 IEGGDLAVRIDG
+344 IEAGDLAVRIEA
-356 RSPYEVGT
+356 RSAYEVGT

-413 LNRLVGLV
+413 LNRLVALV
-421 KADAAAIVL
+421 KADAAAIIL
-430 REASGHDLTPATA
+430 RDGSSHALTPANA
-443 VNIDP
+443 LNIEP
-448 ETAASI
+448 ETAMSI
-454 AGEVLSAKTGDPD
+454 ASEVLSAKTGDPD

-473 VPGGTLRS
+473 LPGGTLRS
-481 AAHVPLSTRGV
+481 AAHVPLSTRGA

-585 QESDLGRVTT
+585 QEADLGRVTT
-595 AADNLLSLINGL
+595 AADNLLGLINGL

-621 VEELDIHPVV
+621 VEEVDIRPIV

-637 VRPQS
+637 VHPQS
-642 DAKAIEVRAALAAG
+642 DAKEIEVRAKI
-656 LPAILAD
+656 PTEVPTILAD

-685 AVVVSAT
+685 AVILSAT

-711 EAQAYIFDEF
+711 DAQAYIFDEF

-749 GGRIWVDSSPSGG
+749 GGRIWVESGVDGG

-770 VHVRAAAAVGA
+770 VHVRATVAVAGA
-781 D
+781 S

>member
-1 MRSRY
+1 
-6 SEAQTRTTSDMLS
+6 MLQ
-19 RIASPS
+19 RIAPPS
-25 LLRVLVIRTATV
+25 LLRVLVLRTATV
-37 SIFAALVIAFVAQ
+37 SIFAAVVIVFVAQ
-50 YVSNSLVQARFEDEA
+50 YVSNGLVKARFQDEA
-65 GVIASTA
+65 TVIAGAA
-72 TTGVQDRIVTA
+72 TSAIEARVVTA
-83 TRGSRFVAGL
+83 TRGARFVAGL
-93 PTTKRLAVPLAVA
+93 PTTKRLATDLITDSSVAKLA
-106 SRSAMDV
+106 DV
-113 AAMQSFLIFAKSS
+113 QNFLLFAKSS
-126 IGADILSYADAAGN
+126 IGADILSYADAAGI
-140 VITGGQDLAPGEKLG
+140 VITGGQDIAAGEKLG
-155 SDLLARANASPEQAY
+155 PDLLARANASPEQAY

-188 DETNTNLVLG
+188 DDANSRVLG
-198 YVLVGTVLD
+198 YIMVGTVLD
-207 RVFLQSVQASSDAQL
+207 NDFLKSIRSTSDAQL
-222 AIIWRGQTRAATVGI
+222 AILWRGVPRAATLGVD
-237 GADEATQFPTSQE
+237 ADEVAQFPTSAE
-250 VDNTPSDLLSKSIRV
+250 VDASPSDLISRTISV
-265 GGANFFGIFTL
+265 DGANYFGIFTL
-276 ERANTANS
+276 ERTHTANA
-284 DPMLLGVLVPAAP
+284 DPLLLGVLVAAAP
-297 VESAQRSLFIILG
+297 VEEAQRSLFIILG
-310 ALLIGVIGVV
+310 ALLVGVIGMVV
-320 GLVSYRSARSITA
+320 FVSYRSAQAITA
-333 PLEHLADAAQK
+333 PLAHLAAAAQK
-344 IEGGDLAVRIDG
+344 IEAGDLGVRIEG

-413 LNRLVGLV
+413 LNRLVSLV

-430 REASGHDLTPATA
+430 RHSGGEELVAASTVTIEAG
-443 VNIDP
+443 
-448 ETAASI
+448 TAARI
-454 AGEVLSAKTGDPD
+454 AGEVLNAKTGDPD

-473 VPGGTLRS
+473 IPDGPLRS
-481 AAHVPLSTRGV
+481 AAHVPLSTRGL

-572 LMLDGLDGELNAQ
+572 LMLDGLDGELNSQ
-585 QESDLGRVTT
+585 QESDLQRVTT
-595 AADNLLSLINGL
+595 AADNLLGLINGL

-614 AGRMELT
+614 AGRMEIN
-621 VEELDIHPVV
+621 VEELDVRPII

-637 VRPQS
+637 VKPQS
-642 DAKAIEVRAALAAG
+642 DSKELEVVANIPIE
-656 LPAILAD
+656 LPTILAD

-672 NLVSNAVKFTDKG
+672 NLVSNAVKFTDVG
-685 AVVVSAT
+685 AVTISAT
-692 TGDGWVTVS
+692 SGDGWVTLS
-701 VSDTGIGISP
+701 VADTGIGISQ

-735 GLGLAISKRLVALH
+735 GLGLAISKRLIALH
-749 GGRIWVDSSPSGG
+749 GGRIWIESGANGG

-770 VHVRAAAAVGA
+770 AYVRAVAAVGGVS
-781 D
+781 

>member
-1 MRSRY
+1 
-6 SEAQTRTTSDMLS
+6 MLVS
-19 RIASPS
+19 AAS
-25 LLRVLVIRTATV
+25 V
-37 SIFAALVIAFVAQ
+37 
-50 YVSNSLVQARFEDEA
+50 ED
-65 GVIASTA
+65 
-72 TTGVQDRIVTA
+72 
-83 TRGSRFVAGL
+83 
-93 PTTKRLAVPLAVA
+93 
-106 SRSAMDV
+106 
-113 AAMQSFLIFAKSS
+113 
-126 IGADILSYADAAGN
+126 
-140 VITGGQDLAPGEKLG
+140 
-155 SDLLARANASPEQAY
+155 
-170 VLYDE
+170 
-175 PAGVTVRALSIVR
+175 
-188 DETNTNLVLG
+188 
-198 YVLVGTVLD
+198 
-207 RVFLQSVQASSDAQL
+207 
-222 AIIWRGQTRAATVGI
+222 
-237 GADEATQFPTSQE
+237 
-250 VDNTPSDLLSKSIRV
+250 
-265 GGANFFGIFTL
+265 
-276 ERANTANS
+276 
-284 DPMLLGVLVPAAP
+284 
-297 VESAQRSLFIILG
+297 AQRSLFVILG
-310 ALLIGVIGVV
+310 VLLIGVIGVV
-320 GLVSYRSARSITA
+320 VLLSSPSSQTITE
-333 PLEHLADAAQK
+333 PLGKLADAAQK
-344 IEGGDLAVRIDG
+344 IEAGHLAVRIEA
-356 RSPYEVGT
+356 RSAYEVGT

-413 LNRLVGLV
+413 LNRLVALV
-421 KADAAAIVL
+421 KADAAAIIL
-430 REASGHDLTPATA
+430 RDGSSHALTPANA
-443 VNIDP
+443 LNIEP
-448 ETAASI
+448 ETAMSI
-454 AGEVLSAKTGDPD
+454 ASEVLSAKTGDPD

-473 VPGGTLRS
+473 LPGGTLRS
-481 AAHVPLSTRGV
+481 AAHVPLSTRGA

-552 LANVSHELRT
+552 LANVSHELRA

-585 QESDLGRVTT
+585 QEADLGRVTT
-595 AADNLLSLINGL
+595 AADNLLGLINGL

-621 VEELDIHPVV
+621 VEEVDIRPIV

-637 VRPQS
+637 VHPQS
-642 DAKAIEVRAALAAG
+642 DAKEIEVRAKI
-656 LPAILAD
+656 PTEVPTILAD

-685 AVVVSAT
+685 AVILSAT

-711 EAQAYIFDEF
+711 DAQAYIFDEF

-749 GGRIWVDSSPSGG
+749 GGRIWVESGVDGG

-770 VHVRAAAAVGA
+770 VHVRATVAVAGA
-781 D
+781 S

>member
-1 MRSRY
+1 
-6 SEAQTRTTSDMLS
+6 MLQ
-19 RIASPS
+19 RIAPPS
-25 LLRVLVIRTATV
+25 LLRVLVFRTATV
-37 SIFAALVIAFVAQ
+37 TILAAAVIVFVAQ
-50 YVSNSLVQARFEDEA
+50 YVSNGLVQARFQDEA
-65 GVIASTA
+65 TVVAGTA
-72 TTGVQDRIVTA
+72 NQAIEARVVTA
-83 TRGSRFVAGL
+83 TRGARFVAGL
-93 PTTKRLAVPLAVA
+93 PTTKRLALDLITDKSTAKLN
-106 SRSAMDV
+106 DV
-113 AAMQSFLIFAKSS
+113 QSFLLFAKSS
-126 IGADILSYADAAGN
+126 IGADILSYADVTGT
-140 VITGGQDLAPGEKLG
+140 VITGGQDIAKGEKLG
-155 SDLLARANASPEQAY
+155 ADLLARANASPEQAY

-188 DETNTNLVLG
+188 DDANTRVLG
-198 YVLVGTVLD
+198 YILVGTVLD
-207 RVFLQSVQASSDAQL
+207 EDFLKSIQATSDAQL
-222 AIIWRGQTRAATVGI
+222 AVMWRGVPRAATIGI
-237 GADEATQFPTSQE
+237 DADEVAQFPTSAD
-250 VDNTPSDLLSKSIRV
+250 VDASPSDLISKTIV
-265 GGANFFGIFTL
+265 VDGHNYYGIFTL
-276 ERANTANS
+276 ERTHTANS
-284 DPMLLGVLVPAAP
+284 DPLLLGVLVAAAP
-297 VESAQRSLFIILG
+297 VEEAQRSLFIILG
-310 ALLIGVIGVV
+310 ALLVGVIGVV
-320 GLVSYRSARSITA
+320 TAVSYQSARTITA
-333 PLEHLADAAQK
+333 PLAALAAAAQK
-344 IEGGDLAVRIDG
+344 IEGGDLGVRIEG

-413 LNRLVGLV
+413 LTRLVALV
-421 KADAAAIVL
+421 NADAAAIVL
-430 REASGHDLTPATA
+430 RDASQEELIGASMLTIEAADATR
-443 VNIDP
+443 I
-448 ETAASI
+448 AS
-454 AGEVLSAKTGDPD
+454 EVLNTKTGDPD

-473 VPGGTLRS
+473 IPYGPLRS
-481 AAHVPLSTRGV
+481 AAHVPLATRGV

-540 ALERANR
+540 QLERANR

-572 LMLDGLDGELNAQ
+572 LMLDGLDGELNSQ
-585 QESDLGRVTT
+585 QESDLQRVTT

-614 AGRMELT
+614 AGRMEIN
-621 VEELDIHPVV
+621 VEELDVRPVID
-631 EDVVAL
+631 DVLAL
-637 VRPQS
+637 VQPQS
-642 DAKAIEVRAALAAG
+642 DAKELEVRSSVPLD
-656 LPAILAD
+656 LPTVLAD

-672 NLVSNAVKFTDKG
+672 NLVSNAVKFTDAG
-685 AVVVSAT
+685 AVVISAS

-701 VSDTGIGISP
+701 VSDTGIGISK

-749 GGRIWVDSSPSGG
+749 GGRIWVESGANGG
-762 SVFSFTMP
+762 SVFCFTVP
-770 VHVRAAAAVGA
+770 VYVRAVASVVGVA
-781 D
+781 

>member
-1 MRSRY
+1 
-6 SEAQTRTTSDMLS
+6 MLG

-25 LLRVLVIRTATV
+25 LLRVLVLRTATV
-37 SIFAALVIAFVAQ
+37 SVLAALVIAFVAQ
-50 YVSNSLVQARFEDEA
+50 AVSNNLVLARFQDA
-65 GVIASTA
+65 ATVIAATA
-72 TTGVQDRIVTA
+72 TTAIEARVVTA
-83 TRGSRFVAGL
+83 TRGARFVAGL
-93 PTTKRLAVPLAVA
+93 PTTKRLAADLIANNTPEKITEVQ
-106 SRSAMDV
+106 R
-113 AAMQSFLIFAKSS
+113 FLIFAKSS
-126 IGADILSYADAAGN
+126 IGADILSYADAKGN
-140 VITGGQDLAPGEKLG
+140 VITGGQDVLPGEKLG
-155 SDLLARANASPEQAY
+155 ADLLVRANASPEQAY

-188 DETNTNLVLG
+188 DDANNILLG

-207 RVFLQSVQASSDAQL
+207 ESFLQAIQASSDSQL
-222 AIIWRGQTRAATVGI
+222 AILWRGQPRAATIGI
-237 GADEATQFPTSQE
+237 DTDEVAQFPTSAD
-250 VDNTPSDLLSKSIRV
+250 VDGSPGDLIAKTIQV
-265 GGANFFGIFTL
+265 DGANYFGIFTL
-276 ERANTANS
+276 ERTHTANS
-284 DPMLLGVLVPAAP
+284 DPLLLGVLVAAAP
-297 VESAQRSLFIILG
+297 VEDAQRSLFVILG
-310 ALLIGVIGVV
+310 ALLIGVVAAVV
-320 GLVSYRSARSITA
+320 FLSYRSARTITN

-344 IEGGDLAVRIDG
+344 IEAGDLGVRIDA

-413 LNRLVGLV
+413 LSRLVTLV

-430 REASGHDLTPATA
+430 REGAAQDLVPASTS
-443 VNIDP
+443 NIEP
-448 ETAASI
+448 ETAMTVA
-454 AGEVLSAKTGDPD
+454 ADVLSAKTGDPD

-473 VPGGTLRS
+473 IPFGTLRS
-481 AAHVPLSTRGV
+481 AAHVPLATRGIV
-492 ITGLLSVYFKGEAE
+492 TGLLSVYFKGEAE

-540 ALERANR
+540 QLERANR

-585 QESDLGRVTT
+585 QEADLQRVTT
-595 AADNLLSLINGL
+595 AADNLLGLINGL

-614 AGRMELT
+614 AGRMEIN
-621 VEELDIHPVV
+621 VEEVDVRPIV

-642 DAKAIEVRAALAAG
+642 DSKDLDVHAN
-656 LPAILAD
+656 LPADLPPILAD

-672 NLVSNAVKFTDKG
+672 NLMSNSVKFTDKG
-685 AVVVSAT
+685 SVTVSAT
-692 TGDGWVTVS
+692 SGDGWVTMS
-701 VSDTGIGISP
+701 VADTGIGISA

-749 GGRIWVDSSPSGG
+749 GGRIWVESGANGG

-770 VHVRAAAAVGA
+770 IHVRAAVAVVGA

>member
-1 MRSRY
+1 
-6 SEAQTRTTSDMLS
+6 MLQ
-19 RIASPS
+19 RIAPPS
-25 LLRVLVIRTATV
+25 LLRVLVLRTASV
-37 SIFAALVIAFVAQ
+37 SIFAAVVIVFVAQ
-50 YVSNSLVQARFEDEA
+50 YVSNGLVQARFQDEA
-65 GVIASTA
+65 TVVAGTA
-72 TTGVQDRIVTA
+72 TSAIEARVVTA
-83 TRGSRFVAGL
+83 TRGARFVAGL
-93 PTTKRLAVPLAVA
+93 PTTKRLATDLLTDTSAAKLA
-106 SRSAMDV
+106 DV
-113 AAMQSFLIFAKSS
+113 QSFLLFAKSS
-126 IGADILSYADAAGN
+126 IGADILSYADAAGL
-140 VITGGQDLAPGEKLG
+140 VITGGQDIAAGEKLG
-155 SDLLARANASPEQAY
+155 PDLLARANASPEQAY

-175 PAGVTVRALSIVR
+175 AAGVTVRALSIVR
-188 DETNTNLVLG
+188 DDANNRVLG
-198 YVLVGTVLD
+198 YIMVGTVLD
-207 RVFLQSVQASSDAQL
+207 NDFLKSIQSTSDAQL
-222 AIIWRGQTRAATVGI
+222 AILWRGVPRGATLGI
-237 GADEATQFPTSQE
+237 DSDEVAQFPTSAE
-250 VDNTPSDLLSKSIRV
+250 VDASPGDQISRTIVVD
-265 GGANFFGIFTL
+265 GANYYGIFTL
-276 ERANTANS
+276 ERTHTANA
-284 DPMLLGVLVPAAP
+284 DPLLLGVLVAAAP
-297 VESAQRSLFIILG
+297 VEEAQRTLFLILG
-310 ALLIGVIGVV
+310 GLLIGVIGAVV
-320 GLVSYRSARSITA
+320 LVSYRSARTITA
-333 PLEHLADAAQK
+333 PLAHLARAAQK
-344 IEGGDLAVRIDG
+344 IEAGDLGVRIDG

-399 VVGVTDRERIFAES
+399 VVGVTDRARIFAES
-413 LNRLVGLV
+413 LTRLVSLV

-430 REASGHDLTPATA
+430 RSSGSEEL
-443 VNIDP
+443 V
-448 ETAASI
+448 AASTVTIDTEVAAKI
-454 AGEVLSAKTGDPD
+454 AGEVLNTKTGDPD

-473 VPGGTLRS
+473 IPYGTLRS
-481 AAHVPLSTRGV
+481 AAHVPLATRGL

-572 LMLDGLDGELNAQ
+572 LMLDGLDGELNSQ
-585 QESDLGRVTT
+585 QESDLQRVTT
-595 AADNLLSLINGL
+595 AADNLLGLINGL

-614 AGRMELT
+614 AGRMEIN
-621 VEELDIHPVV
+621 VEELDVRPIV

-637 VRPQS
+637 VKPQS
-642 DAKAIEVRAALAAG
+642 DAKDIEVVANIPIE
-656 LPAILAD
+656 LPMILAD

-672 NLVSNAVKFTDKG
+672 NLMSNAVKFTDKG
-685 AVVVSAT
+685 AVSISAT
-692 TGDGWVTVS
+692 SDDGWVTLAVA
-701 VSDTGIGISP
+701 DTGIGISK

-735 GLGLAISKRLVALH
+735 GLGLAISKRLIALH
-749 GGRIWVDSSPSGG
+749 GGRIWVESGANGG

-770 VHVRAAAAVGA
+770 VHVPAVVAIGGVS
-781 D
+781 

>member
-1 MRSRY
+1 
-6 SEAQTRTTSDMLS
+6 MLS

-25 LLRVLVIRTATV
+25 LLRVLVLRTATV
-37 SIFAALVIAFVAQ
+37 SVLAALVIVFVAQ
-50 YVSNSLVQARFEDEA
+50 YVSNGLVQSRFQDEA
-65 GVIASTA
+65 GLIAGNA
-72 TTGVQDRIVTA
+72 TSAIDARVVTA
-83 TRGSRFVAGL
+83 TRGARFVAGL
-93 PTTKRLAVPLAVA
+93 PTTKRLATDFLTDHGAAKLAEV
-106 SRSAMDV
+106 
-113 AAMQSFLIFAKSS
+113 QSFLLFAKSS
-126 IGADILSYADAAGN
+126 IGADILSYADAAGT
-140 VITGGQDLAPGEKLG
+140 VITGGQDIAPGEKLG
-155 SDLLARANASPEQAY
+155 TDLLARANASPEQAY

-188 DETNTNLVLG
+188 DDANTRVLG
-198 YVLVGTVLD
+198 YVMVGTVLD
-207 RVFLQSVQASSDAQL
+207 VGFLQSVQSSSDAQL
-222 AIIWRGQTRAATVGI
+222 AVLWRGAPRAATI
-237 GADEATQFPTSQE
+237 AIDADEVAQFPTSAE
-250 VDNTPSDLLSKSIRV
+250 VDASPSDLVTRTIV
-265 GGANFFGIFTL
+265 VDGANYYGIFTL
-276 ERANTANS
+276 ERTHTANS
-284 DPMLLGVLVPAAP
+284 DPLLLGVLVAAAP
-297 VESAQRSLFIILG
+297 VEQAQRSLFIILG
-310 ALLIGVIGVV
+310 GVLVGVIIVV
-320 GLVSYRSARSITA
+320 ILVSYRSARTITA
-333 PLEHLADAAQK
+333 PLANLANAAQK
-344 IEGGDLAVRIDG
+344 IEAGDLGVRIDG

-413 LNRLVGLV
+413 LTRLVTLV

-430 REASGHDLTPATA
+430 RDGASEDL
-443 VNIDP
+443 V
-448 ETAASI
+448 AASTVTI
-454 AGEVLSAKTGDPD
+454 EDQTATRVAADVLNAKTGDPD

-473 VPGGTLRS
+473 IPFGSLRS
-481 AAHVPLSTRGV
+481 AAHVPLSTRGL

-540 ALERANR
+540 QLERANR

-572 LMLDGLDGELNAQ
+572 LMLDGLDGELNSQ
-585 QESDLGRVTT
+585 QESDLQRVTT
-595 AADNLLSLINGL
+595 AADNLLGLINGL

-614 AGRMELT
+614 AGRMEIN
-621 VEELDIHPVV
+621 VEELDVRPVMD
-631 EDVVAL
+631 DVIAL
-637 VRPQS
+637 IRPQS
-642 DAKAIEVRAALAAG
+642 DAKELAVVANIPAE
-656 LPAILAD
+656 LPTILAD
-663 RARFRQVLV
+663 RARFRQVVV
-672 NLVSNAVKFTDKG
+672 NLVSNAVKFTDTG
-685 AVVVSAT
+685 AVTITAT

-701 VSDTGIGISP
+701 VADTGIGISQ

-749 GGRIWVDSSPSGG
+749 GGRIWVESGANGG

-770 VHVRAAAAVGA
+770 VYVKAIAAVVGVA
-781 D
+781 

>member
-1 MRSRY
+1 
-6 SEAQTRTTSDMLS
+6 ML
-19 RIASPS
+19 RWIVPPS
-25 LLRVLVIRTATV
+25 LLRTLVLRTATV
-37 SIFAALVIAFVAQ
+37 SIFASVVIVFVAQ
-50 YVSNSLVQARFEDEA
+50 YVSNGLVQSRFQDEA
-65 GVIASTA
+65 GVIANTA
-72 TTGVQDRIVTA
+72 TSAIEARVTTA
-83 TRGSRFVAGL
+83 TRGARFVAGL
-93 PTTKRLAVPLAVA
+93 PTTKRLAADLVGQPT
-106 SRSAMDV
+106 
-113 AAMQSFLIFAKSS
+113 AATTAEMQSFLIFAKSS
-126 IGADILSYADAAGN
+126 IGADILSYADANGI
-140 VITGGQDLAPGEKLG
+140 VLTGGQDLASGEKLG
-155 SDLLARANASPEQAY
+155 PDLLARANASPEQAY

-188 DETNTNLVLG
+188 DDTNVQTLG
-198 YVLVGTVLD
+198 YIMVGTVLD
-207 RVFLQSVQASSDAQL
+207 EGFLQSIQASSDAQL
-222 AIIWRGQTRAATVGI
+222 AILWRGQARAATLGVGT
-237 GADEATQFPTSQE
+237 DEIAQFPSSTE
-250 VDNTPSDLLSKSIRV
+250 VDNSPTDLLAKNIV
-265 GGANFFGIFTL
+265 VNGNNYFGIFTL
-276 ERANTANS
+276 ERTHTANS
-284 DPMLLGVLVPAAP
+284 DPLLLAVLVAAAP
-297 VESAQRSLFIILG
+297 VEAAQRSLFIILA
-310 ALLIGVIGVV
+310 ALLVVVVGVV
-320 GLVSYRSARSITA
+320 IVLSYRSARTITT
-333 PLEHLADAAQK
+333 PLEQLASAAQK
-344 IEGGDLAVRIDG
+344 IEAGDLGVRIDA

-369 DTMARSLQE
+369 DTMARSLEE

-413 LNRLVGLV
+413 LNRLVALV

-430 REASGHDLTPATA
+430 REGSGAQLVAATA
-443 VNIDP
+443 TNIDP
-448 ETAASI
+448 ETAMAI
-454 AGEVLSAKTGDPD
+454 ATEVLSAKTGDPD

-473 VPGGTLRS
+473 LPQGTLRS
-481 AAHVPLSTRGV
+481 AAHVPLSTRGL

-540 ALERANR
+540 QLERANR

-585 QESDLGRVTT
+585 QEADLQRVTT
-595 AADNLLSLINGL
+595 AADNLLGLINGL

-614 AGRMELT
+614 AGRMELN
-621 VEELDIHPVV
+621 VEEVDIRSIV
-631 EDVVAL
+631 EEVVAL

-642 DAKAIEVRAALAAG
+642 DAKDLDVRASFPVD
-656 LPAILAD
+656 LPPVLAD

-672 NLVSNAVKFTDKG
+672 NLMSNAVKFTDRG
-685 AVVVSAT
+685 TVLVSAT
-692 TGDGWVTVS
+692 SGDGWVTVS
-701 VSDTGIGISP
+701 VADSGIGISVD
-711 EAQAYIFDEF
+711 AQAYIFDEF

-749 GGRIWVDSSPSGG
+749 GGRIWVESGASGG

-770 VHVRAAAAVGA
+770 AHARATAGAVGA
-781 D
+781 VS

>member
-1 MRSRY
+1 
-6 SEAQTRTTSDMLS
+6 MLQ
-19 RIASPS
+19 RIAPPS
-25 LLRVLVIRTATV
+25 LLRVLVLRTASV
-37 SIFAALVIAFVAQ
+37 SIFAAVVIVFVAQ
-50 YVSNSLVQARFEDEA
+50 YVSNGLVQARFQDEA
-65 GVIASTA
+65 TVVAGTA
-72 TTGVQDRIVTA
+72 TSAIEARVVTA
-83 TRGSRFVAGL
+83 TRGARFVAGL
-93 PTTKRLAVPLAVA
+93 PTTKRLATDLLTNSSAAKLA
-106 SRSAMDV
+106 DV
-113 AAMQSFLIFAKSS
+113 QSFLLFAKSS
-126 IGADILSYADAAGN
+126 IGADILSYADAAGV
-140 VITGGQDLAPGEKLG
+140 VITGGQDIAAGEKLG
-155 SDLLARANASPEQAY
+155 PDLLARANASPEQAY

-188 DETNTNLVLG
+188 DDANSRVLG
-198 YVLVGTVLD
+198 YIMVGTVLD
-207 RVFLQSVQASSDAQL
+207 NDFLKSIQSTSDAQL
-222 AIIWRGQTRAATVGI
+222 AILWRGVPRGATI
-237 GADEATQFPTSQE
+237 GVDADEVAQFPTSAE
-250 VDNTPSDLLSKSIRV
+250 VDASPSDVISRTISV
-265 GGANFFGIFTL
+265 DGANYFGIFTL
-276 ERANTANS
+276 ERTHTANA
-284 DPMLLGVLVPAAP
+284 DPLLLGVLVAAAP
-297 VESAQRSLFIILG
+297 VEEAQRSLFVILG
-310 ALLIGVIGVV
+310 VLLIGVIAVV
-320 GLVSYRSARSITA
+320 VLVSYRSARTITA
-333 PLEHLADAAQK
+333 PLAHLASAAQK
-344 IEGGDLAVRIDG
+344 IEAGDLGVRIEG

-399 VVGVTDRERIFAES
+399 VVGVTDRARIFAES
-413 LNRLVGLV
+413 LNRLVSLV

-430 REASGHDLTPATA
+430 RDGAGEL
-443 VNIDP
+443 V
-448 ETAASI
+448 AASTVTIEVEIATKI
-454 AGEVLSAKTGDPD
+454 AGEVLNTKTGDPD

-473 VPGGTLRS
+473 IPNGSLRS

-572 LMLDGLDGELNAQ
+572 LMLDGLDGELNSQ
-585 QESDLGRVTT
+585 QESDLQRVTT
-595 AADNLLSLINGL
+595 AADNLLGLINGL

-614 AGRMELT
+614 AGRMEIT
-621 VEELDIHPVV
+621 VEELDVRPVI

-637 VRPQS
+637 VKPQS
-642 DAKAIEVRAALAAG
+642 DAKELEVVANIPLE
-656 LPAILAD
+656 LPTILAD
-663 RARFRQVLV
+663 RVRFRQVLV
-672 NLVSNAVKFTDKG
+672 NLLSNAVKFTDKG
-685 AVVVSAT
+685 AVTISAT
-692 TGDGWVTVS
+692 SGNGWVTLS
-701 VSDTGIGISP
+701 VADTGIGISQ

-749 GGRIWVDSSPSGG
+749 GGRISVESGANGG
-762 SVFSFTMP
+762 SVFSITMP
-770 VHVRAAAAVGA
+770 IYVPAVAAVVGVN
-781 D
+781 